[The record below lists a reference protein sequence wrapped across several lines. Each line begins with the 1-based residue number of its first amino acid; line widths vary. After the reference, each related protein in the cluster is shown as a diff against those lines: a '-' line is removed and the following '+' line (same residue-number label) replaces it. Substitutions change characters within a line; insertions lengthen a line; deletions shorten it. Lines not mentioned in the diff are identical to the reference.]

1 MANFIIA
8 LLTALIGGLIG
19 TYFGARFLNMRE
31 ESKMQRVRDIAIKAL
46 NLPTSVEIQSAV
58 SDKIS
63 HSRVR

>member
-31 ESKMQRVRDIAIKAL
+31 ENKMKRK
-46 NLPTSVEIQSAV
+46 
-58 SDKIS
+58 
-63 HSRVR
+63 